1 MLYLAFLAEPKF
13 AAGPESLETALFA
26 MDDIPWD
33 TLAFGTVRD
42 TLMHLRDDL
51 QRGTFKLHTVDR
63 EETNI
68 AARV

>member
-1 MLYLAFLAEPKF
+1 M
-13 AAGPESLETALFA
+13 
-26 MDDIPWD
+26 D